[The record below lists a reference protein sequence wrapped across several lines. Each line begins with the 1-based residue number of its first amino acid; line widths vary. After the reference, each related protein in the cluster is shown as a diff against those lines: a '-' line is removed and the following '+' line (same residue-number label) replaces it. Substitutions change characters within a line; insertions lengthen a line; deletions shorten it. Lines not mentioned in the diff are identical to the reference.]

1 MTAIT
6 ASTLASTL
14 GPGSFGFIPSSPW
27 ANAFCKMTSIFR
39 LTAYTSN
46 ILYYVLL
53 RLSLY
58 VYVSIRK
65 RAKESELYAN
75 LKRTYLYNCSKK
87 DRVFY
92 S

>member
-46 ILYYVLL
+46 IFYYILL
-53 RLSLY
+53 KRLY
-58 VYVSIRK
+58 VYVPIRK
-65 RAKESELYAN
+65 RGKESEPITTLNAA
-75 LKRTYLYNCSKK
+75 TK

-92 S
+92 SRFSFSTN